1 VPEGPLK
8 DEGDRGNLK
17 EERKIMRLRN
27 QPTGIRRSAGAAGLT
42 ALALL
47 AAGCAGS
54 AGSATASGGGTDAGY
69 EFGASDE
76 EIKAAFADVD
86 PITLTFQPA
95 AQSPNEVSS
104 QRELTFVETVEEL
117 SGGKITFDVVWGQ
130 AVAPFEELPDAL
142 VDGRVDVANLPI
154 VYYPNE
160 FPKYNAMVTTTT
172 QLGGTPLVGELAATA
187 AMSELWW
194 NSPEVLEEL
203 EEHSVHP
210 ILPIEPTGQQA
221 AVCKSELTETSDW
234 DGALVRGS
242 SASQMAQ
249 IEGMGA
255 SPTTMT
261 ISEVFEAL
269 QRNTIEC
276 SLFPYLG
283 ISLTGIAE
291 TAPHINYP
299 TEVSIARG
307 PSTIAIGSVYDSLP
321 LAAKQLLFDTAGRQ
335 YQDSRY
341 ADFQSLAD
349 SASQVRDAGGGFHE
363 MSAEVQTDLSEAST
377 ALIQKQVEDG
387 LVPEDAPGA
396 LNDSYE
402 KWFAVA
408 EELGYTDD
416 GGMGDFDK
424 WFDADSVD
432 LAPFSERVYEELF
445 LPHRPAAG

>member
-1 VPEGPLK
+1 
-8 DEGDRGNLK
+8 
-17 EERKIMRLRN
+17 MRQSRR
-27 QPTGIRRSAGAAGLT
+27 TSAIRRSAGAAGFT
-42 ALALL
+42 ALAVI

-54 AGSATASGGGTDAGY
+54 AGSAAPSGGGTDAGY

-76 EIKAAFADVD
+76 EIKAAFADMEPV
-86 PITLTFQPA
+86 TLTFQPA
-95 AQSPNEVSS
+95 AQSPNEASS
-104 QRELTFVETVEEL
+104 QRETAFAETVEEL
-117 SGGKITFDVVWGQ
+117 SDGKITIDIVWGQ
-130 AVAPFEELPDAL
+130 AVAPFEELPDAM
-142 VDGRVDVANLPI
+142 VDGRVDVANVPI

-172 QLGGTPLVGELAATA
+172 QLEGTPLVGELAATA

-194 NSPEVLEEL
+194 DSPEVLAEL
-203 EEHSVHP
+203 EENSLHP

-221 AVCKSELTETSDW
+221 AVCKSELTEPSDW

-242 SASQMAQ
+242 SATHMAQ

-276 SLFPYLG
+276 TLFPYLG
-283 ISLTGIAE
+283 ISLTGIADA
-291 TAPHINYP
+291 APHINYP

-307 PSTIAIGSVYDSLP
+307 PSTIAVGSVYDTLP
-321 LAAKQLLFDTAGRQ
+321 LAAKQLLFDTAGQQFR
-335 YQDSRY
+335 DSRS

-349 SASQVRDAGGGFHE
+349 SASQIRDAGGGFHE
-363 MSAEVQTDLSEAST
+363 MSPELQADLGDAST
-377 ALIQKQVEDG
+377 KLIEEQMESG

-396 LNDSYE
+396 LSDAYDR
-402 KWFAVA
+402 WFAVA

-416 GGMGDFDK
+416 GGMGDFDT

-432 LAPFSERVYEELF
+432 LDPFSEKVYEELF
-445 LPHRPAAG
+445 LPHRPTAG